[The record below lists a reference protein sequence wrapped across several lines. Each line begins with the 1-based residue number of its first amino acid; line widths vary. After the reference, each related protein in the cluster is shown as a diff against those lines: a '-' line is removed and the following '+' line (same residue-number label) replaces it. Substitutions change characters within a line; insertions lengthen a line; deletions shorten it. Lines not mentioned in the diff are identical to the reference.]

1 MQIIEKL
8 PGNGYKNG
16 SVDCKMFEYHVHRED
31 LWMKTLRTSYSYER
45 NEKTKSMKKNV
56 PVGKLS
62 PLLPR
67 YRERYLSTRI
77 QNNIDK

>member
-1 MQIIEKL
+1 
-8 PGNGYKNG
+8 
-16 SVDCKMFEYHVHRED
+16 
-31 LWMKTLRTSYSYER
+31 MKTLRISYSYER